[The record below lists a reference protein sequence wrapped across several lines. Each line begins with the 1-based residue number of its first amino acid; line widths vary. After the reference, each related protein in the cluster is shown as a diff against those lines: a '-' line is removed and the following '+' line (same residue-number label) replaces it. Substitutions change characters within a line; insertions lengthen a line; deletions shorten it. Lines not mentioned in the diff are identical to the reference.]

1 MRDAPRGVHH
11 GRSTVRKERAVYR
24 TIVLALDGSEGSA
37 RAVPH
42 AAAYARRDGAR
53 IVIAHARTHA
63 IEPAVEHTLQERAAE
78 LAGEGIAATIA
89 IRPAVTGREADILAE
104 VAVEEGADLIAIAS
118 RGRGPFTGAVLGS
131 VTLRLLSMA
140 PCPVLVVPHAGAAD
154 QDSSSD

>member
-1 MRDAPRGVHH
+1 MYH
-11 GRSTVRKERAVYR
+11 
-24 TIVLALDGSEGSA
+24 TIVLALDDSEGSA

-63 IEPAVEHTLQERAAE
+63 IEPATERMLEARAAE
-78 LAGEGIAATIA
+78 LDRDGIAATVV
-89 IRPAVTGREADILAE
+89 IRPALTGREADVLAE
-104 VAVEEGADLIAIAS
+104 VAAEEGADLIAIAS

-140 PCPVLVVPHAGAAD
+140 PCPVLVVPARGATGGAAAAATDGAGASA
-154 QDSSSD
+154 